1 MRKILLIT
9 LILFTNLIYSQTK
22 GTVLDS
28 ISQEPI
34 PYVNIW
40 VENENIGTTS
50 NEIGQFEIN
59 ESLKDKILIFSAIGF
74 KSKKVNSNTIEKKIL
89 LSPEITE
96 LEEVLIS
103 NSSIDKEFKVGEFE
117 ESDVGLNMACWSRPW
132 ILARFFPYEK
142 DYDETRFIKSIKVR
156 TTSDIKNAKFNIRL
170 YAKNENGEPGE
181 FLYNKNIIGIAKK
194 GKRLTEIDLSEY
206 DIYFPE
212 DGLFIAIEWLII
224 EENKYEFKVK
234 WVDTKKKEKKISYEP
249 AYGVIP
255 SETGENSMI
264 YISGKWRKIWKSK
277 SPEKYKDKY
286 GLLAMELTLTD

>member
-1 MRKILLIT
+1 MRKILLTSI
-9 LILFTNLIYSQTK
+9 ILFTNLIYSQTK
-22 GTVLDS
+22 GTVIDS
-28 ISQEPI
+28 ISQQSI

-50 NEIGQFEIN
+50 NETGQFEIN

-74 KSKKVNSNTIEKKIL
+74 KTKKINSNTIGMEIK

-103 NSSIDKEFKVGEFE
+103 NNSKSKEIKVGEFKDE
-117 ESDVGLNMACWSRPW
+117 DIKLNMACWSKPW

-142 DYDETRFIKSIKVR
+142 EFDETRFIKSIKIR

-170 YAKNENGEPGE
+170 YQKNENGEPGE
-181 FLYNKNIIGIAKK
+181 FLYDKNIIGIAKK

-206 DIYFPE
+206 DIYFPK
-212 DGLFIAIEWLII
+212 DGLFIAIEWFII

-264 YISGKWRKIWKSK
+264 YISGKWQKIWKSRN
-277 SPEKYKDKY
+277 PEEYKDKY
-286 GLLAMELTLTD
+286 GLLAMELTLTN

>member
-1 MRKILLIT
+1 MRKILFIT

-40 VENENIGTTS
+40 FENENIGTTS

-74 KSKKVNSNTIEKKIL
+74 KTKKINSKTIGMKIQ

-103 NSSIDKEFKVGEFE
+103 NNSKSKELKVGEFE
-117 ESDVGLNMACWSRPW
+117 EDDINLNMACWSKPW

-142 DYDETRFIKSIKVR
+142 EYDETRFIKSIKIR

-170 YAKNENGEPGE
+170 YQKNEDGEPGA
-181 FLYNKNIIGIAKK
+181 FLYDKNIIGIAKK
-194 GKRLTEIDLSEY
+194 GKKLTEIDLSEY
-206 DIYFPE
+206 DIYFPK
-212 DGLFIAIEWLII
+212 DGLFIAIECLII
-224 EENKYEFKVK
+224 EENKYEFKAK

-249 AYGVIP
+249 AYGVLP
-255 SETGENSMI
+255 DETGENSMI
-264 YISGKWRKIWKSK
+264 YISGKWQKIWKSR
-277 SPEKYKDKY
+277 SPESYKDKY

>member
-1 MRKILLIT
+1 MKKILFVT
-9 LILFTNLIYSQTK
+9 LILFVNLIYSQTK

-59 ESLKDKILIFSAIGF
+59 ESLKDKTLIFSAIGF
-74 KSKKVNSNTIEKKIL
+74 KTKKVNFKANTEKVH

-103 NSSIDKEFKVGEFE
+103 NKLGKELIVGQFK
-117 ESDVGLNMACWSRPW
+117 ESDIDLNMACWTKPW
-132 ILARFFPYEK
+132 ILARYFPYEEK
-142 DYDETRFIKSIKVR
+142 FNETRFLKSIKIR
-156 TTSDIKNAKFNIRL
+156 TTSDIKDAKFNIRI
-170 YAKNENGEPGE
+170 YEKDENGEPSA
-181 FLYNKNIIGIAKK
+181 FLYDKNIIGIAKK
-194 GKRLTEIDLSEY
+194 GKKLTEIDLSEY
-206 DIYFPE
+206 DIYFPK

-234 WVDTKKKEKKISYEP
+234 WVETKKKEKKTSYEP
-249 AYGVIP
+249 AFGVIP

-264 YISGKWRKIWKSK
+264 YISGKWQKIWKSR
-277 SPEKYKDKY
+277 SPKKYKDKY